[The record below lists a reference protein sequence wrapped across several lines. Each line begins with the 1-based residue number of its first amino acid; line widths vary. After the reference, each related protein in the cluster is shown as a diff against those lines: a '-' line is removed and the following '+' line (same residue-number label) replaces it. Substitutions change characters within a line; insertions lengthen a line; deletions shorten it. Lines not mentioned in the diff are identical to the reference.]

1 MPFKKGHKTATG
13 RPKGSAN
20 KATTIVRQSFS
31 KLLQD
36 HLPQLEDDLAEL
48 EPKDRI
54 KLLLDLAKY
63 VVPQLKST
71 EHKLDEDTSA
81 VFNMSVKSFFK
92 INETK

>member
-1 MPFKKGHKTATG
+1 MPFKKGHKKSKG

-20 KATTIVRQSFS
+20 KATSIVRQSFAN
-31 KLLQD
+31 LLED
-36 HLPQLEDDLAEL
+36 NLPQLEQDLAEL

-81 VFNMSVKSFFK
+81 VFNMSVKKFFK
-92 INETK
+92 VDEIK